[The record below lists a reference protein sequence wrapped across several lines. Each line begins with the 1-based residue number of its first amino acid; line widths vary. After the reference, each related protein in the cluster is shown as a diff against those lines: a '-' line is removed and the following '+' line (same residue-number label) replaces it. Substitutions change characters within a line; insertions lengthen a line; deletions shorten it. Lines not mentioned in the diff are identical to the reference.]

1 VLPAAAEGYLMDTTS
16 MIGTPEVKRRL
27 EEASSD
33 WTLLDVRDTDERA
46 AAAIEGSQHIYV
58 GELNERWRELDK
70 ERHFTLMCASGTR
83 ATVAA
88 GWLASRGFSK
98 LDIYL
103 GSMDA
108 WKKAHDPA
116 CLLMP

>member
-1 VLPAAAEGYLMDTTS
+1 
-16 MIGTPEVKRRL
+16 
-27 EEASSD
+27 
-33 WTLLDVRDTDERA
+33 
-46 AAAIEGSQHIYV
+46 
-58 GELNERWRELDK
+58 
-70 ERHFTLMCASGTR
+70 MCASGTR

-88 GWLASRGFSK
+88 GGLASRGISQ